1 MHHSVVCH
9 APEHTG
15 SVLKAETIHPDI
27 GANLPAYNNGGPSAQ
42 PCMQRTIDM
51 SSHARRIDTSPTMLL
66 AQSSNVGMMQG
77 MNGGM
82 VKTETGYAANTAYMF
97 GADGTVLD
105 PRPSV
110 RDATV
115 SSFSSVESNSHPLN
129 EAILDADTSFGFLG
143 QIPRNFSLSDL
154 TADFSSSTGLL
165 SVSLSHAY
173 THRHRQTQSTHH
185 MLASFPCELY
195 WDDCSF
201 GHKKIIRFLSFS
213 GG

>member
-195 WDDCSF
+195 
-201 GHKKIIRFLSFS
+201 
-213 GG
+213 